1 MQIFLCSDSRFE
13 ISTKKHIQRAL
24 YPDAVFF
31 SPKIIIEK
39 HHCGLQKQNLVEK
52 DIKHDPFLLLLLAT
66 ISQNFDKKLP

>member
-1 MQIFLCSDSRFE
+1 MQFFYVLIPDLKLAQKTYMKSFISRHG
-13 ISTKKHIQRAL
+13 I
-24 YPDAVFF
+24 F

-52 DIKHDPFLLLLLAT
+52 DIKHDPFLLLLAT